1 MNALRALVLLTLDGI
16 RRLLREGIVLRS
28 LTFPVVLALF
38 AVGGTVIAVLLLQP
52 PPRLAI
58 PPALD
63 ASPLAADVRADDWE
77 VLVTDTPEEAVVDG
91 TAALATDGTTL
102 WIGAGGH
109 PPLRLEAIVRTH
121 LQTRWRPVQPP
132 KRRAAEIQESEA
144 PRQLAV
150 FIGALFALYGVVFG
164 AGSVARDR
172 DEGTLDA
179 ELSTAVPHVVHGLA
193 RWLAGSLV
201 LGGFYGLSVALVDA
215 IMGVQDALQLALA
228 GLASC
233 AASTAV
239 GLGVIG
245 RAGLDRGFAG
255 PMSAGLV
262 AVFSVLSAGLADRAA
277 GAYLPIASLVVRDA
291 SWPIPLGVACAM
303 GIVASLAFARRT
315 AVS

>member
-1 MNALRALVLLTLDGI
+1 MSALRALLLLTLDGT

-28 LTFPVVLALF
+28 LVFPVVLALL
-38 AVGGTVIAVLLLQP
+38 AVGGTVLAVLWFQP
-52 PPRLAI
+52 PPRLAL

-63 ASPLAADVRADDWE
+63 GLPLAQEVRADDWE
-77 VLVTDTPEEAVVDG
+77 VVVTADPRQAVEDG
-91 TAALATDGTTL
+91 TAALGTDGHTL

-109 PPLRLEAIVRTH
+109 PPLRLEAIVRSH
-121 LQTRWRPVQPP
+121 LRTRWRPVTPP
-132 KRRAAEIQESEA
+132 KRRAADIQESEA

-164 AGSVARDR
+164 AGSVARDK

-215 IMGVQDALQLALA
+215 IMGVQGAATLALL

-233 AASTAV
+233 SASTAV
-239 GLGVIG
+239 GLAVIG

-262 AVFSVLSAGLADRAA
+262 LVFSVLSTGFADRQL
-277 GAYLPIASLVVRDA
+277 GALLPVASLVVREAD
-291 SWPIPLGVACAM
+291 WPAPLAGACVLGV
-303 GIVASLAFARRT
+303 VASLLFARRT